1 MPVAGRLTPAQ
12 VAPAVH
18 AAARA
23 LTRELNRAGTLDSEN
38 HPSPSDRARSS
49 PV

>member
-1 MPVAGRLTPAQ
+1 VSMPAGGRIQPAQ

-23 LTRELNRAGTLDSEN
+23 VSRELRRITS
-38 HPSPSDRARSS
+38 
-49 PV
+49 